1 MNVRLLAIVL
11 LILGVVAGA
20 FDAPAYANTV
30 LERVLGIS
38 VPTQPFRLGL
48 DLQGGTHL
56 VYQADVSKVTA
67 SEVNESMEGLRDVI
81 ERRVNLFG
89 VTEPVV
95 QVEHTGDN
103 ERLIVE
109 LAGVRDINEAIR
121 LIGETPFLEFRTERL
136 EEERTAILERQKQG
150 EQLGEDAFF
159 IPTQLTGQYLKR
171 AELSFD
177 NVTYQPVVNL
187 VFDDAGSDLFAA
199 LTEANV
205 GKQVAIYL
213 DGQPISAPVVR
224 QKITGGTA
232 QISGNFTPDEARQ
245 LVRRLNSGALP
256 VPIAL
261 VSQQSIE
268 ASLGVEA
275 FHQSVR
281 AGVYGLLAVALFMLL
296 WYRLPGLVAI
306 VALLLYTAFMLA
318 LFKAVPVT
326 LTTAGIAGFILSIGM
341 AVDANILIF
350 ERFKEEM
357 RAGRGMASAMEEGFQ
372 RAWTSIRDSNV
383 SSLITAAILYWF
395 GSSLI
400 KGFAVTLGI
409 GIVVSM
415 FSAIIVTRTFLRAMR
430 MRDGKV
436 VRFLFNIPS

>member
-1 MNVRLLAIVL
+1 MNVRLLAIAL
-11 LILGVVAGA
+11 LILGVIAGA
-20 FDAPAYANTV
+20 FDAPAYANRV
-30 LERVLGIS
+30 LERVPGLS
-38 VPTQPFRLGL
+38 MPDRPFRLGL

-56 VYQADVSKVTA
+56 VYQADVSKTAA
-67 SEVNESMEGLRDVI
+67 SETSEAMEGLRDVI

-95 QVEHTGDN
+95 QVESAGES

-121 LIGETPFLEFRTERL
+121 LIGETPFLEFRVERS
-136 EEERTAILERQKQG
+136 EEERNAILEGQKEG
-150 EQLGEDAFF
+150 EQMSGDAFF
-159 IPTQLTGQYLKR
+159 IPTELTGQYLKR
-171 AELSFD
+171 VELAFD
-177 NVTYQPVVNL
+177 EVTFQPVVNL
-187 VFDDAGSDLFAA
+187 VFDDTGSNLFAA

-205 GKQVAIYL
+205 GKQIAIYL

-256 VPIAL
+256 VPITL
-261 VSQQSIE
+261 ISQQSIE

-275 FHQSVR
+275 FNQSVR
-281 AGVYGLLAVALFMLL
+281 AGVYGLLVVALFMIL
-296 WYRLPGLVAI
+296 WYRLPGLIAV

-318 LFKAVPVT
+318 LFKAIPVT
-326 LTTAGIAGFILSIGM
+326 LTAAGIAGFILSIGM

-357 RAGRGMASAMEEGFQ
+357 RAGRGMASAMEEGFA

-400 KGFAVTLGI
+400 QGFAVTLGV
-409 GIVVSM
+409 GIIVSM
-415 FSAIIVTRTFLRAMR
+415 FSAIVVTRTFLRAMR
-430 MRDGKV
+430 MNEGKV
-436 VRFLFNIPS
+436 ARFLFSIPS